1 MLLPERLVCMH
12 GLSSYDNWWMVA
24 LCVAIMRKNNS
35 CIVLYNTQ
43 DKHLWIEWGGKGPLA
58 LANNVWE
65 VSIFGQD
72 PNISMSNQLRVVIFW
87 MFFIVLRFIIE

>member
-1 MLLPERLVCMH
+1 MAGAIEDPWYDGVVLGVLLLLPERIVCMH

-43 DKHLWIEWGGKGPLA
+43 DKHYG
-58 LANNVWE
+58 
-65 VSIFGQD
+65 
-72 PNISMSNQLRVVIFW
+72 
-87 MFFIVLRFIIE
+87 

>member
-1 MLLPERLVCMH
+1 MMVLFWGVFLLLPERLVCMH

-43 DKHLWIEWGGKGPLA
+43 DKHYG
-58 LANNVWE
+58 
-65 VSIFGQD
+65 
-72 PNISMSNQLRVVIFW
+72 
-87 MFFIVLRFIIE
+87 